1 MDRPRLGR
9 GPPLP
14 DNIDDLVWHYTDGHG
29 LISILTGHCLW
40 ATSSAFLNDRQEI
53 AYGGALIARRIRELP
68 PEDPTGILESLAQK
82 VDTATTAGNGPG
94 ASNAYILSASRSPD
108 SQVKWRWEP
117 WQPVRYTEEAQLA
130 LVDPLVTGMPKRLV
144 ELQDDM
150 KRMKTGEAVFGET
163 RAAIDQYLDDLQEA
177 LFLIKHPGF
186 VDEREARF
194 GVGFATGAH
203 GHPDPETEADLL
215 TYRPRSYG
223 IAPYLRL
230 TGADSVGE
238 GVAAQPNPLPVRA
251 VAPPARSDC
260 SLSLPGRALPPP
272 LPPRP
277 PAATAA
283 ARAASSAT
291 TTTPTSAGRGPTT
304 APRCATTGRA
314 SRTAT
319 SSRVLAQGRAAA
331 SRTTPAATGTAPART

>member
-150 KRMKTGEAVFGET
+150 KRMKTGEAVSGET

-194 GVGFATGAH
+194 GVGFA
-203 GHPDPETEADLL
+203 
-215 TYRPRSYG
+215 
-223 IAPYLRL
+223 